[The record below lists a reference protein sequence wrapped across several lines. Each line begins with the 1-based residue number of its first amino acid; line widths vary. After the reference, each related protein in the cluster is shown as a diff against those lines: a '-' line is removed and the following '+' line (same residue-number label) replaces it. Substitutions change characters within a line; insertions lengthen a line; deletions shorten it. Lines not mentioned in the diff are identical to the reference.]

1 MIPAGHGG
9 RSGAADVDVVCVK
22 NLLMRLSAQKL
33 NIIRSYLQ
41 DKPVLKAY
49 LFGSYA
55 RGEASR
61 KSDVDIL
68 VELDWSQKIGLLYV
82 QMQID
87 LEDLLHRKVDFVSE
101 DGVSPLIRPFI
112 EADKILIYERGH
124 HQA

>member
-1 MIPAGHGG
+1 
-9 RSGAADVDVVCVK
+9 
-22 NLLMRLSAQKL
+22 MRLSAQKL

-82 QMQID
+82 QMQMD

-101 DGVSPLIRPFI
+101 DGVSPLIRPLI

>member
-1 MIPAGHGG
+1 
-9 RSGAADVDVVCVK
+9 
-22 NLLMRLSAQKL
+22 MRLSAQKL

-82 QMQID
+82 QMQMD
-87 LEDLLHRKVDFVSE
+87 LEDLLHRKDDFVSE
-101 DGVSPLIRPFI
+101 DGVSPLIRPLI

>member
-1 MIPAGHGG
+1 MH
-9 RSGAADVDVVCVK
+9 
-22 NLLMRLSAQKL
+22 LSAQKL
-33 NIIRSYLQ
+33 NTIRTYFQ
-41 DKPVLKAY
+41 GKPVLRAY

-68 VELDWSQKIGLLYV
+68 VELDWSQKVGLLYV
-82 QMQID
+82 QMQLD

>member
-1 MIPAGHGG
+1 MH
-9 RSGAADVDVVCVK
+9 
-22 NLLMRLSAQKL
+22 LSAQKL
-33 NIIRSYLQ
+33 NTIRSYLQ

-82 QMQID
+82 QMQMD

>member
-1 MIPAGHGG
+1 MH
-9 RSGAADVDVVCVK
+9 
-22 NLLMRLSAQKL
+22 LSAQKL
-33 NIIRSYLQ
+33 KAITAYFQ
-41 DKPVLKAY
+41 DKPVRKAH

-82 QMQID
+82 QMQMD

-101 DGVSPLIRPFI
+101 DGVSPLIRPLI